1 MRTVAPS
8 IPKEPPL
15 SKLAIAAVAAAALAL
30 TMGGLAS
37 AQSSLR
43 QTDNTQFTTK
53 RPHASTGVVVAI
65 DYFNPQ
71 DRAAK
76 PPAVRRIVTRLQAG
90 TTIDPSVVA
99 QCDEPRALAGACP
112 PDSRVGS
119 GTITVA
125 TGFPGP
131 LAILTED
138 TTLFAA
144 NHGLIF
150 LTQDRA
156 THLRMAN
163 TATVQGNTMTSTL
176 TTPLPGTLPDGG
188 ALREIRLNINAISKG
203 SGASRR
209 NLVTTPA
216 TCPRSR
222 RWTNLGTFTY
232 ADGVT
237 QTVGSSSP
245 CTRPAQ
251 ARPRHR
257 PAPRAT
263 PRPRFTG

>member
-1 MRTVAPS
+1 MP
-8 IPKEPPL
+8 
-15 SKLAIAAVAAAALAL
+15 KLAAVVLAVALLVLA
-30 TMGGLAS
+30 TTAVAS
-37 AQSSLR
+37 GQSNLR
-43 QTDNTQFTTK
+43 QSAVSSFTT
-53 RPHASTGVVVAI
+53 RSPHAPTGVVTAI

-76 PPAVRRIVTRLQAG
+76 PPAVRRIVTRLQPG

-112 PDSRVGS
+112 AGSRVGG

-144 NHGLIF
+144 SNGLIF
-150 LTQDRA
+150 FTQDRA
-156 THLRMAN
+156 TGARMAT
-163 TATVQGNTMTSTL
+163 TATVQGNTMISTVP
-176 TTPLPGTLPDGG
+176 PLPGTLPDGG
-188 ALREIRLNINAISKG
+188 ALRQIRLRIDAISTG
-203 SGASRR
+203 SGAGRR
-209 NLVTTPA
+209 SLVTTPA

-222 RWTNLGTFTY
+222 RWVNQNTFTY

-237 QTVGSSSP
+237 QTVSSSSP
-245 CTRPAQ
+245 CTRPAR
-251 ARPRHR
+251 ARVHR
-257 PAPRAT
+257 APRAA

>member
-1 MRTVAPS
+1 M
-8 IPKEPPL
+8 L
-15 SKLAIAAVAAAALAL
+15 SKLAIAVAAAAALAL

-53 RPHASTGVVVAI
+53 RAHSPTGVVVSI

-76 PPAVRRIVTRLQAG
+76 PPPVRRIVTRLQPGA
-90 TTIDPSVVA
+90 TIDPSVVA

-144 NHGLIF
+144 NHGIIF

-156 THLRMAN
+156 THLRMAA
-163 TATVQGNTMTSTL
+163 TATVQGNTMTAPVP
-176 TTPLPGTLPDGG
+176 PLPGTAPDGG
-188 ALREIRLNINAISKG
+188 ALREVLLNINAISKG

-209 NLVTTPA
+209 SLVTTPA

-222 RWTNLGTFTY
+222 RWTNLGSFTY

-237 QTVGSSSP
+237 QTVSSSSP